1 MNSAEIKNF
10 IINHEK
16 IIQDLANI
24 IDSLPVEISEELEEL
39 FNSNNVNKIYSIISS
54 YFPNSGLTLTNL
66 KLSVFFQDP
75 RLKDQLF
82 TQEEYT
88 SVLKELVDVYGD
100 NFSQVLNINDKEKSM
115 ENWNFLLSL
124 NDPKYSEIYKNI
136 LEKKVLSVTT
146 IKDFLELVKNSNT
159 NFLNEELVINFLNN
173 VSSFAQSDAEI
184 LKYLPNSIL
193 KDGKIAKIF
202 FEKASI
208 LDVSKYFDLI
218 PNELRTR
225 DMWEKICTSNFNY
238 INQIPNTNI
247 DPSITQEEY
256 SKWLENV
263 VVTSVSKNLE
273 NIVSY
278 FKIINDDKITVS
290 LCQKLAELAPNNK
303 CQDLLQCIPERCRTQ
318 KLYETLA
325 SKDAQVLSE
334 IPLKSFVANI
344 SEEEYDKWFENLIS
358 QIIKNSHIIDKDRDT
373 FNLYISI
380 PKAKINERIW
390 NEYLNK
396 CLSENAVLDYASI
409 KNLDPKNI
417 TPQMVERAMRDID
430 VSEIRDYPCID
441 QNLEDIP
448 IEKREKFKNWQNSLS
463 EEQKED
469 YRKWYEQIWINSLN
483 KGQYKNVMN
492 PGGLLQC
499 VPKNAITF
507 AMKKVC
513 IEKSFDGKNVFSC
526 TPIAKYLPLPESP
539 EQLKEYQDL
548 LIYYLNLFPKVDYT
562 NKEALFRLK
571 SLTENVDLL
580 SDIPK
585 EFINEGI
592 LRKAVEKTIHYLTYA
607 DESLPY
613 FDELLDIAYKSKLES
628 LGRTE
633 LTSKERELLHKFY
646 LNNADLFKTLQLEA
660 LDSKILNTI
669 GEDCLEKIVRYK
681 DTQYLIL
688 NIAKTENKLKTL
700 GFALNNLKSDN
711 LFIEP
716 LIEKISDSITHQNS
730 SKFSSDSVF
739 LDLVS
744 KRIDQKDKPFTDYE
758 KIIISY
764 LTLNPQEGKKI
775 KNYEDILTFV
785 ERKNNELESIINNNS
800 STLLDVKRAY
810 LEMITGLDYEST
822 INLIKMYGN
831 DPEELLQYYNN
842 VSPDSYKELSE
853 KEALEIII
861 KLKSLIETADIN
873 LIKSEFQKIVRG
885 ENKETSYLRYQKCCT
900 LENSLRRAYGR
911 DVTNSLSKDSNT
923 LPLKEYVYNGEK
935 YYVRNVEGNFNRMV
949 SLLGAYRK
957 SSSSEGDMYDRWN
970 TNQMAD
976 NHALCYSLINQ
987 SNPGTAL
994 IHGKTGV
1001 IISINGFSP
1010 ESLSA
1015 SAPYDLCSDNRNNTV
1030 QTWRQQRFFSTK
1042 NMQDQVRGM
1051 YSEYDIELQDVS
1063 SNSKKYQKI
1072 QPATIICFEEI
1083 DEDSINASIELSK
1096 RLGYTVPIE
1105 LIDRRK
1111 LANKEMLKINSS
1123 LEKFKTG
1130 ENIDTSLVET
1140 IITSFNNVRN
1150 AHRFSNLSDEIMGEY
1165 AEVEN
1170 KDAPFNKINLN
1181 QIIKDCLQNIEQRIR
1196 NGQVQEGLKALENI
1210 KNIINNERQK
1220 SFLMPTMYE
1229 KQLWTGIDLD
1239 VDYILDNI
1247 QRTYGRPNVKPLE
1260 SIITLD
1266 TLMQMQNQD
1275 LSSVTYDLT
1284 YREKDLPEQLS
1295 KENIISLIDVSK
1307 IQKGIEE
1314 VHAQGY
1320 YKDNKDYDEEHIARV
1335 ILYSDLISKM
1345 EGFDDKT
1352 RDLITQVAKYYSC
1365 GRQLDIPEH
1374 HEKYSADLAGKA
1386 LTGKYSQTDI
1396 NVIKATIEL
1405 QNFDSPE
1412 SNNLELETKINEK
1425 AKELCEK
1432 YSIAED
1438 LIPVIKRMSVCIKDS
1453 VNLDKT
1459 RFVHKASDLPKV
1471 AKIHNGFNLAKSLK
1485 IDSLKTDSSKKILK
1499 FSYSLQEK
1507 LAQQELDKLSS
1518 LVQIDY
1524 QSEKKQIMDAFFVD
1538 ETMYPPKYI
1547 ADEKITNSPIVRL
1560 EYLKTKY
1567 PEISKINYEEFKK
1580 QRNSLNSKNKSP
1592 EKLQL
1597 EKQIRD
1603 LRRKQF
1609 EIKVKELG
1617 LDNAS
1622 ILTLEELLK
1631 EQEKMEQVLESSK
1644 GKNL

>member
-1 MNSAEIKNF
+1 MNSTEIKNF

-16 IIQDLANI
+16 IIQDLTNT
-24 IDSLPVEISEELEEL
+24 IDSLPVEISEEIEEL
-39 FNSNNVNKIYSIISS
+39 FNSNNVSKIYSIISS
-54 YFPNSGLTLTNL
+54 YFPNSGVTLTNL
-66 KLSVFFQDP
+66 KLSMFFQDT
-75 RLKDQLF
+75 RLKDQLL

-88 SVLKELVDVYGD
+88 SFLKELIDIYGI
-100 NFSQVLNINDKEKSM
+100 NYSQVLNINDKEKSM

-136 LEKKVLSVTT
+136 LEKKVLSVPI
-146 IKDFLELVKNSNT
+146 IKDFLELIKNSNT
-159 NFLNEELVINFLNN
+159 NFLSEELVINFLNN

-184 LKYLPNSIL
+184 LKYLPNSML
-193 KDGKIAKIF
+193 QDGKIAKIF
-202 FEKASI
+202 FEKRYAD
-208 LDVSKYFDLI
+208 DVSTYFDLI

-225 DMWEKICTSNFNY
+225 EMWEKICNFDFNY

-256 SKWLENV
+256 SKWLENIIV
-263 VVTSVSKNLE
+263 KYAPKNSKN
-273 NIVSY
+273 IVKY
-278 FKIINDDKITVS
+278 FNIINDDKITIS
-290 LCQKLAELAPNNK
+290 LCQKLAELAPNNI
-303 CQDLLQCIPERCRTQ
+303 CLDLLQFIPERCRTQ

-325 SKDAQVLSE
+325 LKDSKILRE
-334 IPLKSFVANI
+334 IPFKSFVTNI

-358 QIIKNSHIIDKDRDT
+358 QVIKNYHFKSKDTDLFLID
-373 FNLYISI
+373 SI
-380 PKAKINERIW
+380 PKEKINERIW
-390 NEYLNK
+390 NEYLDK
-396 CLSENAVLDYASI
+396 CLSEDIKLDSASI
-409 KNLDPKNI
+409 HRLDPKNI

-430 VSEIRDYPCID
+430 VAEIRDFPCID

-448 IEKREKFKNWQNSLS
+448 IEKRENFKKWHDSLS
-463 EEQKED
+463 EEQKEA

-483 KGQYKNVMN
+483 KGQYKDVMN
-492 PGGLLQC
+492 PHKLLQY

-507 AMKKVC
+507 AMKKAC
-513 IEKSFDGKNVFSC
+513 IEKSISVTHVFSY

-548 LIYYLNLFPKVDYT
+548 LIYYLNLFPTVDYT
-562 NKEALFRLK
+562 NEKAISRLEYV
-571 SLTENVDLL
+571 TEDIDIL

-585 EFINEGI
+585 EYINEDI
-592 LRKAVEKTIHYLTYA
+592 LRKAVEKTIKYLTYA

-633 LTSKERELLHKFY
+633 LTPKERELIHKFY
-646 LNNADLFKTLQLEA
+646 LNNADLFKTLQLEV

-688 NIAKTENKLKTL
+688 NVAKTEIKLKTL
-700 GFALNNLKSDN
+700 GFVLNNLKADN

-730 SKFSSDSVF
+730 DKFSSDSVF

-744 KRIDQKDKPFTDYE
+744 KRIDQKDIPFSDYE
-758 KIIISY
+758 KVIISY

-775 KNYEDILTFV
+775 KTYEDILTFV
-785 ERKNNELESIINNNS
+785 ERKNNELESIINNNN

-810 LEMITGLDYEST
+810 LEKVTGLDYEST

-831 DPEELLQYYNN
+831 DPEELLQYYDN
-842 VSPDSYKELSE
+842 VSPKSYKELSE

-861 KLKSLIETADIN
+861 KLKSLIESSDIN
-873 LIKSEFQKIVRG
+873 LIKSEFQKIVSM
-885 ENKETSYLRYQKCCT
+885 ENKETSYLRYQKCCI

-911 DVTNSLSKDSNT
+911 DVTNSLLKDSDT
-923 LPLKEYVYNGEK
+923 LPLKEYEYNGEK

-949 SLLGAYRK
+949 SLLGAYRE
-957 SSSSEGDMYDRWN
+957 SSASEGDMYDRWN
-970 TNQMAD
+970 TNQMAN

-1015 SAPYDLCSDNRNNTV
+1015 AAPYDLCSDNRNNTV
-1030 QTWRQQRFFSTK
+1030 QTSRQQRFFTAK
-1042 NMQDQVRGM
+1042 NMQNQVRGN
-1051 YSEYDIELQDVS
+1051 YSEYDIELQDVL

-1111 LANKEMLKINSS
+1111 LANEEMLKINSS
-1123 LEKFKTG
+1123 LQKFKTG
-1130 ENIDTSLVET
+1130 ENIDTSLVKT

-1165 AEVEN
+1165 AEVGN
-1170 KDAPFNKINLN
+1170 KDAPFNQIHLN
-1181 QIIKDCLQNIEQRIR
+1181 QILKECLQNIEQRIR
-1196 NGQVQEGLKALENI
+1196 NGQVQEGLKAIENI
-1210 KNIINNERQK
+1210 KNIINDERQK

-1239 VDYILDNI
+1239 IDYILDNL
-1247 QRTYGRPNVKPLE
+1247 QRTYGKQNIKPLKNIN
-1260 SIITLD
+1260 SLD
-1266 TLMQMQNQD
+1266 ILMQLPNQD
-1275 LSSVTYDLT
+1275 LSSITYDIT
-1284 YREKDLPEQLS
+1284 YREKDRTEQLP
-1295 KENIISLIDVSK
+1295 KEDIISLIDIQK
-1307 IQKGIEE
+1307 IEKGIEE
-1314 VHAQGY
+1314 IHEKGY

-1335 ILYSDLISKM
+1335 ILFSDLIAKM

-1352 RDLITQVAKYYSC
+1352 RNLVTEVAKYYSC
-1365 GRQLDIPEH
+1365 GRQLDIPES

-1405 QNFDSPE
+1405 QNFSFPE
-1412 SNNLELETKINEK
+1412 SNNREREAKLNEK
-1425 AKELCEK
+1425 AKELCKK
-1432 YSIAED
+1432 YSLAED
-1438 LIPVIKRMSVCIKDS
+1438 LIPVIKKMSVCIKDS

-1459 RFVHKASDLPKV
+1459 RFVHKSSDMPKV
-1471 AKIHNGFNLAKSLK
+1471 AKIHNGFELSKSLN
-1485 IDSLKTDSSKKILK
+1485 IGSLKTDSSKKLLK

-1518 LVQIDY
+1518 LVHIDY

-1538 ETMYPPKYI
+1538 EAMYPPKYI
-1547 ADEKITNSPIVRL
+1547 VNEKIIDSPIVKL

-1567 PEISKINYEEFKK
+1567 PEIVKLDYEEFKK
-1580 QRNSLNSKNKSP
+1580 QRDMITDRIKSP
-1592 EKLQL
+1592 ERVRL
-1597 EKQIRD
+1597 ENQIKD

-1617 LDNAS
+1617 LENENV
-1622 ILTLEELLK
+1622 LTLDQLLK
-1631 EQEKMEQVLESSK
+1631 QQENIVEQVSK
-1644 GKNL
+1644 SLRG

>member
-1 MNSAEIKNF
+1 MNSTEIKNF

-16 IIQDLANI
+16 IIQDLTNT

-39 FNSNNVNKIYSIISS
+39 FNSNNVSEIYNIINKH
-54 YFPNSGLTLTNL
+54 FPNSGVTLTNL
-66 KLSVFFQDP
+66 KLSMFFQDT
-75 RLKDQLF
+75 RLKDQLL

-88 SVLKELVDVYGD
+88 SFLKELIDIYGI
-100 NFSQVLNINDKEKSM
+100 NYSQVLNLNDKKNSM

-124 NDPKYSEIYKNI
+124 EDQKYNEIYKSI
-136 LEKKVLSVTT
+136 LEKKLLSVRTT
-146 IKDFLELVKNSNT
+146 IDFLELIKNSNT
-159 NFLNEELVINFLNN
+159 NYLSEELVINFLNTIN
-173 VSSFAQSDAEI
+173 IFPNSAEEI
-184 LKYLPNSIL
+184 LRYLPNSML

-202 FEKASI
+202 FEKANIS
-208 LDVSKYFDLI
+208 DVGKYFDLI

-225 DMWEKICTSNFNY
+225 DMWEKICTSNFDY

-247 DPSITQEEY
+247 DPNITQEEY
-256 SKWLENV
+256 SKWLENTIV
-263 VVTSVSKNLE
+263 KYVSKNLE
-273 NIVSY
+273 EMVVN
-278 FKIINDDKITVS
+278 FKIINDDKITIS
-290 LCQKLAELAPNNK
+290 LCQKLAELAPNNI
-303 CQDLLQCIPERCRTQ
+303 CLDLLQFIPERCRTQ

-325 SKDAQVLSE
+325 LKDSKILRE
-334 IPLKSFVANI
+334 IPLKTFVTNI

-358 QIIKNSHIIDKDRDT
+358 QIIKNSHIIDKDRDAY
-373 FNLYISI
+373 NLYISI
-380 PKAKINERIW
+380 PKPKINERIW
-390 NEYLNK
+390 NEYLDK
-396 CLSENAVLDYASI
+396 CLSENAVLKYACI
-409 KNLDPKNI
+409 KNLDPENI
-417 TPQMVERAMRDID
+417 TPQMVERAMKEID
-430 VSEIRDYPCID
+430 VGEIRDFPCID
-441 QNLEDIP
+441 QNLEDIR
-448 IEKREKFKNWQNSLS
+448 IEERENFKKWQASLS
-463 EEQKED
+463 NEQKEA

-483 KGQYKNVMN
+483 KGQYKNEMN

-499 VPKNAITF
+499 VPRNAITF
-507 AMKKVC
+507 AMKKAC
-513 IEKSFDGKNVFSC
+513 IEKSFDGNSY

-548 LIYYLNLFPKVDYT
+548 LIYYLNLVPTVDYT
-562 NKEALFRLK
+562 NEKAIGRVEYQ
-571 SLTENVDLL
+571 TERIDIL

-585 EFINEGI
+585 EYINEGI
-592 LRKAVEKTIHYLTYA
+592 LRKAVEKAIKYLTYA

-633 LTSKERELLHKFY
+633 LTPKERELIHKFY
-646 LNNADLFKTLQLEA
+646 LNNADLFKTLQLEV

-688 NIAKTENKLKTL
+688 NVAKTEIKLKTL
-700 GFALNNLKSDN
+700 GFVLNNLKSDN

-730 SKFSSDSVF
+730 TKFSSDSVF

-744 KRIDQKDKPFTDYE
+744 KRLDQKDIPFSDYE
-758 KIIISY
+758 KVIISY

-775 KNYEDILTFV
+775 KNYDDILTFV

-810 LEMITGLDYEST
+810 LEKATGLDYEST

-831 DPEELLQYYNN
+831 DPEALLQYYDN
-842 VSPDSYKELSE
+842 VSPESYKELSE

-861 KLKSLIETADIN
+861 KLKSVIETVDIN
-873 LIKSEFQKIVRG
+873 LIKSEFQKIVSM
-885 ENKETSYLRYQKCCT
+885 ENKETSYLRYQKCCI

-911 DVTNSLSKDSNT
+911 DVTNSLLKDSDT
-923 LPLKEYVYNGEK
+923 LPLKEYEYNGEK
-935 YYVRNVEGNFNRMV
+935 YYVRNIEGNFNRMV
-949 SLLGAYRK
+949 SLLGAYRE
-957 SSSSEGDMYDRWN
+957 SSASEGDMYDRWN
-970 TNQMAD
+970 TNQMAN

-994 IHGKTGV
+994 IHSKTGV

-1015 SAPYDLCSDNRNNTV
+1015 AAPYDLCSDNRNNTV
-1030 QTWRQQRFFSTK
+1030 QTSRQQRFFTAK
-1042 NMQDQVRGM
+1042 NMQNQVRGN
-1051 YSEYDIELQDVS
+1051 YSEYDIELQDVL

-1111 LANKEMLKINSS
+1111 LANEEMLKINSS
-1123 LEKFKTG
+1123 LEKFKIG

-1170 KDAPFNKINLN
+1170 KDAPFNRIHLN
-1181 QIIKDCLQNIEQRIR
+1181 QILKECLQNIEQRIR

-1210 KNIINNERQK
+1210 KNIINDERQK

-1239 VDYILDNI
+1239 IDYILDNL
-1247 QRTYGRPNVKPLE
+1247 QRTYGKQNIKPLKNIN
-1260 SIITLD
+1260 SLD
-1266 TLMQMQNQD
+1266 ILMQLPNQD
-1275 LSSVTYDLT
+1275 LSSITYDIT
-1284 YREKDLPEQLS
+1284 YREKDRIEQLP
-1295 KENIISLIDVSK
+1295 KEDIISLIDIQK
-1307 IQKGIEE
+1307 IEKGIEE
-1314 VHAQGY
+1314 IHEKGY

-1335 ILYSDLISKM
+1335 ILFSDLIAKM

-1352 RDLITQVAKYYSC
+1352 RNLITEVAKYYSC
-1365 GRQLDIPEH
+1365 GRQLDIPES

-1386 LTGKYSQTDI
+1386 LTGKYSQTELSI
-1396 NVIKATIEL
+1396 IKATIEL
-1405 QNFDSPE
+1405 QNFDFPE
-1412 SNNLELETKINEK
+1412 SRNSEYEAKINEK
-1425 AKELCEK
+1425 AKELCKK
-1432 YSIAED
+1432 YSIAGD
-1438 LIPVIKRMSVCIKDS
+1438 LIPVIKKMSTCIKDS

-1459 RFVHKASDLPKV
+1459 RFVHKASDMPKV
-1471 AKIHNGFNLAKSLK
+1471 AKIHNGFELSKSLN
-1485 IDSLKTDSSKKILK
+1485 IGSLKTDSSKKLLK

-1518 LVQIDY
+1518 LVHIDY

-1547 ADEKITNSPIVRL
+1547 VDEKIIDSPIVKL

-1567 PEISKINYEEFKK
+1567 PEIAKLDYEEFKK
-1580 QRNSLNSKNKSP
+1580 QRDSINIKTKSL

-1617 LDNAS
+1617 LQNS
-1622 ILTLEELLK
+1622 PTLTLDQLLK
-1631 EQEKMEQVLESSK
+1631 EQEKMEQVIESSK

>member
-1 MNSAEIKNF
+1 MNSTEIKNF

-16 IIQDLANI
+16 IIQDLTNI
-24 IDSLPVEISEELEEL
+24 IDSLPAEISEELEEL
-39 FNSNNVNKIYSIISS
+39 FNSNNVSEIYNIINKH
-54 YFPNSGLTLTNL
+54 FPNSGVTLTNL
-66 KLSVFFQDP
+66 KLSMFFQDT

-82 TQEEYT
+82 TQEEYA
-88 SVLKELVDVYGD
+88 SVLKELIDIYGI
-100 NFSQVLNINDKEKSM
+100 NYSQVLNLNDKKNSM

-124 NDPKYSEIYKNI
+124 EGQKYNEIYKSI
-136 LEKKVLSVTT
+136 LEKKALSVTT
-146 IKDFLELVKNSNT
+146 IMDFLELIKNSNT
-159 NFLNEELVINFLNN
+159 NFLSKELVINFLNN
-173 VSSFAQSDAEI
+173 VSSFAQSASEI
-184 LKYLPNSIL
+184 LKYLPNSML
-193 KDGKIAKIF
+193 QDGKIAKIF
-202 FEKASI
+202 FEKANIS
-208 LDVSKYFDLI
+208 DVGKYFDLI

-225 DMWEKICTSNFNY
+225 EMWEKICNFDFNY

-247 DPSITQEEY
+247 DSSITQEEY
-256 SKWLENV
+256 SKWLENIIV
-263 VVTSVSKNLE
+263 KYAPKNSKN
-273 NIVSY
+273 IVKY
-278 FKIINDDKITVS
+278 FNIINDDKITIS
-290 LCQKLAELAPNNK
+290 LCQKLAELAPNNI
-303 CQDLLQCIPERCRTQ
+303 CLDLLQFIPERCRTQ

-325 SKDAQVLSE
+325 LKDSKILRE
-334 IPLKSFVANI
+334 IPFKSFVTNI

-358 QIIKNSHIIDKDRDT
+358 QVIKNYHFKSKDTDLFLID
-373 FNLYISI
+373 SI
-380 PKAKINERIW
+380 PKEKINERIW
-390 NEYLNK
+390 NEYLDK
-396 CLSENAVLDYASI
+396 CLSEDIKLDSASI
-409 KNLDPKNI
+409 HRLDPKNI

-430 VSEIRDYPCID
+430 VAEIRDFPCID

-448 IEKREKFKNWQNSLS
+448 IEKRENFKKWHDSLS
-463 EEQKED
+463 EEQKEA
-469 YRKWYEQIWINSLN
+469 YRKWYERIWINSLN
-483 KGQYKNVMN
+483 KGQYKDVMN
-492 PGGLLQC
+492 PHKLLQY

-507 AMKKVC
+507 AMKKAC
-513 IEKSFDGKNVFSC
+513 IEKSISVTHVFSY

-548 LIYYLNLFPKVDYT
+548 LIYYLNLFPTVDYT
-562 NKEALFRLK
+562 NEKAISRLEYV
-571 SLTENVDLL
+571 TEGIDIL

-585 EFINEGI
+585 EYINEDI
-592 LRKAVEKTIHYLTYA
+592 LRKAVEKTIKYLTYA

-633 LTSKERELLHKFY
+633 LTPKERELIHKFY
-646 LNNADLFKTLQLEA
+646 LNNADLFKTLQLEV

-688 NIAKTENKLKTL
+688 NVAKTEIKLKTL
-700 GFALNNLKSDN
+700 GFVLNNLKSDN

-730 SKFSSDSVF
+730 TKFSSDSVF

-744 KRIDQKDKPFTDYE
+744 KRLDQKDIPFSDYE
-758 KIIISY
+758 KVIISY

-775 KNYEDILTFV
+775 KNYDDILTFV

-810 LEMITGLDYEST
+810 LEKATGLDYEST

-831 DPEELLQYYNN
+831 DPEELLQYYDN
-842 VSPDSYKELSE
+842 VSPESYKELSE

-861 KLKSLIETADIN
+861 KLKSLIESSDIN
-873 LIKSEFQKIVRG
+873 LIKSEFQKIVSM
-885 ENKETSYLRYQKCCT
+885 ENKETSYLRYQKCCI

-911 DVTNSLSKDSNT
+911 DVTNSLLKDSDT
-923 LPLKEYVYNGEK
+923 LPLKEYEYNGEK

-949 SLLGAYRK
+949 SLLGAYRE
-957 SSSSEGDMYDRWN
+957 SSASEGDLYDRWN
-970 TNQMAD
+970 TNQMAN

-1030 QTWRQQRFFSTK
+1030 QTSRQQRFFTAK
-1042 NMQDQVRGM
+1042 NMQNQVRGN
-1051 YSEYDIELQDVS
+1051 YSEYDIELQDVL

-1111 LANKEMLKINSS
+1111 LANEEMLKINSS
-1123 LEKFKTG
+1123 LQKFKIG

-1170 KDAPFNKINLN
+1170 KDAPFNRIHLN
-1181 QIIKDCLQNIEQRIR
+1181 QILKECLQNIEQRIR

-1210 KNIINNERQK
+1210 KNIINDERQK

-1239 VDYILDNI
+1239 IDYILDNL
-1247 QRTYGRPNVKPLE
+1247 QRTYGKQNIKPLKNIN
-1260 SIITLD
+1260 SLD
-1266 TLMQMQNQD
+1266 ILMQLPNQD
-1275 LSSVTYDLT
+1275 LSSITYDTT
-1284 YREKDLPEQLS
+1284 YREKDRIEQLP
-1295 KENIISLIDVSK
+1295 KEDIISLIDIQK
-1307 IQKGIEE
+1307 IEKGIEE
-1314 VHAQGY
+1314 IHEKGY

-1335 ILYSDLISKM
+1335 ILYSDLIAKM

-1352 RDLITQVAKYYSC
+1352 RNLVTEVAKYYSC
-1365 GRQLDIPEH
+1365 GRQLDIPES

-1386 LTGKYSQTDI
+1386 LTGKYTQTELS
-1396 NVIKATIEL
+1396 VIKATIEL
-1405 QNFDSPE
+1405 QNFDFPE
-1412 SNNLELETKINEK
+1412 SSNSEYEAKINEK
-1425 AKELCEK
+1425 AKELCKK

-1438 LIPVIKRMSVCIKDS
+1438 LIPVIKKMSVCIKDS

-1459 RFVHKASDLPKV
+1459 RFVHKASDMHKV
-1471 AKIHNGFNLAKSLK
+1471 AKIHNGFELSKSLN
-1485 IDSLKTDSSKKILK
+1485 IGSLKTDSSKKLLK

-1518 LVQIDY
+1518 LVHIDY
-1524 QSEKKQIMDAFFVD
+1524 QSEKKQIMDAFFAD

-1547 ADEKITNSPIVRL
+1547 VDEKIIDSPIVKL

-1567 PEISKINYEEFKK
+1567 PEIAKLNYEEFKK
-1580 QRNSLNSKNKSP
+1580 QRDLLASKTKDH

-1597 EKQIRD
+1597 EKQVRD

-1617 LDNAS
+1617 LDNVS
-1622 ILTLEELLK
+1622 ILTLEDLLK
-1631 EQEKMEQVLESSK
+1631 EQEKMEQVIESSK

>member
-1 MNSAEIKNF
+1 MNSIEIKNF
-10 IINHEK
+10 IINREK
-16 IIQDLANI
+16 IIQDLTNT
-24 IDSLPVEISEELEEL
+24 IDSLPIEISEELEEL
-39 FNSNNVNKIYSIISS
+39 FNSNNVSKIYSIISS
-54 YFPNSGLTLTNL
+54 YFPNSGVTLTNL
-66 KLSVFFQDP
+66 KLSMFFQDT
-75 RLKDQLF
+75 RLKDQLL
-82 TQEEYT
+82 TQEEYA
-88 SVLKELVDVYGD
+88 SVLKELIDIYGI
-100 NFSQVLNINDKEKSM
+100 NYSQVLNLNDKKNSM

-124 NDPKYSEIYKNI
+124 EGQKYNEIYKSI
-136 LEKKVLSVTT
+136 LEKKALSVTT
-146 IKDFLELVKNSNT
+146 IMDFLELIKNSNT
-159 NFLNEELVINFLNN
+159 NFLSEELVINFLNN
-173 VSSFAQSDAEI
+173 VSSFTQSASEI
-184 LKYLPNSIL
+184 LKYLPNSML
-193 KDGKIAKIF
+193 QDGKIAKIF
-202 FEKASI
+202 FEKANIS
-208 LDVSKYFDLI
+208 DVGKYFDLI

-225 DMWEKICTSNFNY
+225 DMWEKICTSNFDY

-256 SKWLENV
+256 SKWLENIIV
-263 VVTSVSKNLE
+263 KYVSKNLE
-273 NIVSY
+273 DIVRY
-278 FKIINDDKITVS
+278 FKKINDDKITVS

-303 CQDLLQCIPERCRTQ
+303 CLDLLQCMPERCRTQ

-325 SKDAQVLSE
+325 IKDAKVLSE

-358 QIIKNSHIIDKDRDT
+358 QVIKNYHFKSKDTDLFLID
-373 FNLYISI
+373 SI
-380 PKAKINERIW
+380 PNEKINERIW
-390 NEYLNK
+390 NEYLDK
-396 CLSENAVLDYASI
+396 CLSEDIKLDSASI
-409 KNLDPKNI
+409 HRLDPKNI

-430 VSEIRDYPCID
+430 VAEIRDFPCID

-463 EEQKED
+463 EEQKET

-483 KGQYKNVMN
+483 EGQYKDVMN
-492 PGGLLQC
+492 PHKLLQY

-507 AMKKVC
+507 AMKKAC
-513 IEKSFDGKNVFSC
+513 IEKSFDGNSY

-548 LIYYLNLFPKVDYT
+548 LIYYLSLVPTVDYT
-562 NKEALFRLK
+562 NEKAIGRVEYQ
-571 SLTENVDLL
+571 TEHIDIL

-585 EFINEGI
+585 EYINEGI
-592 LRKAVEKTIHYLTYA
+592 LRKAVEKAIKYLTYA

-633 LTSKERELLHKFY
+633 LTPKERELIHKFY
-646 LNNADLFKTLQLEA
+646 LNNADLFKTLQLEV

-688 NIAKTENKLKTL
+688 NVAKTEIKLKTL
-700 GFALNNLKSDN
+700 GFVLNNLKADN

-730 SKFSSDSVF
+730 DKFSSDSVF

-744 KRIDQKDKPFTDYE
+744 KRIDQKDIPFTDYE
-758 KIIISY
+758 KVIISY

-775 KNYEDILTFV
+775 KTYEDILTFV

-810 LEMITGLDYEST
+810 LEMTTGLDYEST

-831 DPEELLQYYNN
+831 DPEELLKQYNN
-842 VSPDSYKELSE
+842 VNPNSYKELSE

-861 KLKSLIETADIN
+861 KLKFVIESSDIN
-873 LIKSEFQKIVRG
+873 LIRSEFQKIVRS
-885 ENKETSYLRYQKCCT
+885 ENKEISYLKYQKYCT

-911 DVTNSLSKDSNT
+911 DVTNSLSKDSDT
-923 LPLKEYVYNGEK
+923 LPLKEYEYNGEK
-935 YYVRNVEGNFNRMV
+935 YYVKNVEGNFNRMV
-949 SLLGAYRK
+949 SLLGAYRE
-957 SSSSEGDMYDRWN
+957 SSASEGDLYDRWN
-970 TNQMAD
+970 TNQMAN

-994 IHGKTGV
+994 IHDKTGV

-1015 SAPYDLCSDNRNNTV
+1015 SAPYDLCSDNRHNTV
-1030 QTWRQQRFFSTK
+1030 QTWRQQRFFTAK
-1042 NMQDQVRGM
+1042 NMQNQVRGN
-1051 YSEYDIELQDVS
+1051 YSEYDIELQDVL

-1111 LANKEMLKINSS
+1111 LANEEMIKIDSS
-1123 LEKFKTG
+1123 LEKFKNG
-1130 ENIDTSLVET
+1130 KNIDTSLVET

-1150 AHRFSNLSDEIMGEY
+1150 AHRYSNLSDEIMGEY
-1165 AEVEN
+1165 ADVEN
-1170 KDAPFNKINLN
+1170 KEAPFNCIHLN
-1181 QIIKDCLQNIEQRIR
+1181 QIIKECLQNIEQRIR

-1220 SFLMPTMYE
+1220 SFLMTTMYE

-1239 VDYILDNI
+1239 IDYILDNL

-1260 SIITLD
+1260 SINTLD
-1266 TLMQMQNQD
+1266 VLMQMQNQD
-1275 LSSVTYDLT
+1275 LNSVTYDLT
-1284 YREKDLPEQLS
+1284 YSEKERTEQLS
-1295 KENIISLIDVSK
+1295 KENIISLIDIQK
-1307 IQKGIEE
+1307 IEKGIEE
-1314 VHAQGY
+1314 IHEKGY
-1320 YKDNKDYDEEHIARV
+1320 YKNNKDYDEEHIARV
-1335 ILYSDLISKM
+1335 ILYSDLIAKM

-1352 RDLITQVAKYYSC
+1352 RNLITEVAKYYSC
-1365 GRQLDIPEH
+1365 GRQLDIPES

-1386 LTGKYSQTDI
+1386 LTGKYSQTELS
-1396 NVIKATIEL
+1396 VIKATIEL
-1405 QNFDSPE
+1405 QNFDFPE
-1412 SNNLELETKINEK
+1412 SSNSEYEAKINEK
-1425 AKELCEK
+1425 AKELCKK
-1432 YSIAED
+1432 YSIAGD
-1438 LIPVIKRMSVCIKDS
+1438 LIPVIKKMSACIKDS

-1459 RFVHKASDLPKV
+1459 RFVHKASDMPKV
-1471 AKIHNGFNLAKSLK
+1471 AKIHNGFELSKSLN
-1485 IDSLKTDSSKKILK
+1485 IGSLKTDSSKKLLK

-1518 LVQIDY
+1518 LVHIDY

-1547 ADEKITNSPIVRL
+1547 VNEKIIDSPIVKL
-1560 EYLKTKY
+1560 TYLKTKY
-1567 PEISKINYEEFKK
+1567 PEIVKLDYEEFKK
-1580 QRNSLNSKNKSP
+1580 QRDMITDRIKSP
-1592 EKLQL
+1592 ERVRL
-1597 EKQIRD
+1597 ENQIKD

-1617 LDNAS
+1617 LENENV
-1622 ILTLEELLK
+1622 LTLDQLLK
-1631 EQEKMEQVLESSK
+1631 QQENIVEQVSK
-1644 GKNL
+1644 SLR